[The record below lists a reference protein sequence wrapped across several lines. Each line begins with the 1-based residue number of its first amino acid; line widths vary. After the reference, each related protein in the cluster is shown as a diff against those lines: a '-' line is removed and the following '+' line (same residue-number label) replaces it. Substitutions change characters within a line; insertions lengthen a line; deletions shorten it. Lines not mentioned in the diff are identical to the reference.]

1 MQGLFLN
8 HNFPCIHR
16 DFSKCRRWDSN
27 PHEVALTGFFESDKD
42 CGIVRDAALRGA
54 FMSLFAFL
62 CGMVRVRVRPDCHQ
76 SRHQNYSGEAWLQ
89 ERRQTLVAVL
99 RPSVK
104 ASTLGRLGVRTP
116 FRTISVGAMAAR
128 LTLDWLV

>member
-42 CGIVRDAALRGA
+42 CGMARDAALRGA
-54 FMSLFAFL
+54 FMSLLAFL
-62 CGMVRVRVRPDCHQ
+62 CGIVRVLCVLTVTKTVTKIIAYIYLHRSLAR
-76 SRHQNYSGEAWLQ
+76 RASGTNAPW
-89 ERRQTLVAVL
+89 
-99 RPSVK
+99 PS
-104 ASTLGRLGVRTP
+104 
-116 FRTISVGAMAAR
+116 
-128 LTLDWLV
+128 LTVSGYTA